1 MGFALTILYLVTN
14 YLTPVTLFG
23 PLAEYRIEVILAV
36 LILLV
41 SLPKLIGSF
50 IFKTPQSL
58 ALIGLAI
65 ATILSV
71 LFGSIGPV
79 ARCKAFLDF
88 IPNAFAFFLVCLHCN
103 SKRKLQA
110 LVLML
115 LFVCLFVIARGCIDL
130 RHVSHLRGRRFRLR
144 AIGERGSGC
153 VEHGTSVP
161 SGNGE
166 QRSGTG

>member
-23 PLAEYRIEVILAV
+23 PLAQYRIELILAA

-41 SLPKLIGSF
+41 SLPKLPGSF

-65 ATILSV
+65 AATLSV
-71 LFGSIGPV
+71 LIGV
-79 ARCKAFLDF
+79 HWAGGAVKAFLDF

-110 LVLML
+110 LVAML

-130 RHVSHLRGRRFRLR
+130 RTDR
-144 AIGERGSGC
+144 
-153 VEHGTSVP
+153 P
-161 SGNGE
+161 
-166 QRSGTG
+166 